1 VRGAPQL
8 LYSVGA
14 VIQRKSMLE
23 KVKVAAAQVA
33 PVFMDREAT
42 IDKACKVI
50 EEAGK
55 ADAKLVV
62 FSETFVPG
70 YPYWRGVQPISK
82 LSDLMVEYQKNS
94 LLIPSYDTDVLC
106 DAAAEAGT
114 VVALGCSE
122 MSDLRKSET
131 LYNTILFIGDD
142 GEILGRHRKLMP
154 THAERIVWGMGDV
167 RDVRVFD
174 TSVGTIGGMVC
185 YEHHMTLQKA
195 AMAALG
201 EEIHCAVWPGWWVME
216 RHPGAKKRYGEG
228 DSTRLCDIEHAIR
241 EYAFETQ
248 TFVISVSQYIPDDQ
262 IPDYCKDFNIAA
274 GGSCIVNPAGVFLRE
289 PVLNRE
295 EIIYAELD
303 ADDRR
308 HTKAYFD
315 ALGHY
320 TRWDVMRLD
329 LRGEP
334 LDPLTEESS
343 VWELDEETIGAL
355 AERYGLDPEEIVD
368 IFRELEP

>member
-1 VRGAPQL
+1 
-8 LYSVGA
+8 
-14 VIQRKSMLE
+14 MLD

-33 PVFMDREAT
+33 PVFMDKEAT
-42 IDKACKVI
+42 IDKACRTI

-55 ADAKLVV
+55 GGARLLV

-70 YPYWRGVQPISK
+70 YPYWRGLQPISRW
-82 LSDLMVEYQKNS
+82 SDLMVEYQKNS
-94 LLIPSYDTDVLC
+94 LEIPSEETDILC
-106 DAAAEAGT
+106 DAARDADLI
-114 VVALGCSE
+114 VALGCSE
-122 MSDLRKSET
+122 MSDRLGSET
-131 LYNTILFIGDD
+131 LYNTILFIDNG

-154 THAERIVWGMGDV
+154 THAERFIWGMGDV
-167 RDVRVFD
+167 SDIRVFE
-174 TSVGTIGGMVC
+174 TPIGNIGGIVC

-195 AMAALG
+195 AMAILG

-216 RHPGAKKRYGEG
+216 RHPGAKRRYTAG
-228 DSTRLCDIEHAIR
+228 DSPHLCDLEHAIR

-248 TFVISVSQYIPDDQ
+248 TFVISVGQYIPDDQ
-262 IPDYCKDFNIAA
+262 MPEYCRDFNIAA
-274 GGSCIVNPAGVFLRE
+274 GGSSIVNPAGVFLKG
-289 PVLNRE
+289 PVFDRE

-320 TRWDVMRLD
+320 TRWDLLRLD

-334 LDPLTEESS
+334 AEPLTEGSEP
-343 VWELDEETIGAL
+343 WE
-355 AERYGLDPEEIVD
+355 VD
-368 IFRELEP
+368 DDTVTFFADKYELEPEKVRRLIEEFLS

>member
-1 VRGAPQL
+1 
-8 LYSVGA
+8 
-14 VIQRKSMLE
+14 MLD

-33 PVFMDREAT
+33 PVFMDKEAT
-42 IDKACKVI
+42 IDKACRTI

-55 ADAKLVV
+55 EGAQLLV

-70 YPYWRGVQPISK
+70 YPYWRGLQPISRW
-82 LSDLMVEYQKNS
+82 SDLMVEYQKNS
-94 LLIPSYDTDVLC
+94 LEIPSGDTDVLC
-106 DAAAEAGT
+106 DAARDADII
-114 VVALGCSE
+114 VALGCSE
-122 MSDLRKSET
+122 MSDRLGSET
-131 LYNTILFIGDD
+131 LYNTILFIDNE

-154 THAERIVWGMGDV
+154 THAERLIWGMGDIS
-167 RDVRVFD
+167 DIQVFE
-174 TSVGTIGGMVC
+174 TPIGNIGGIIC

-195 AMAALG
+195 AMAVLG

-216 RHPGAKKRYGEG
+216 RHPGAKRRYRPG
-228 DSTRLCDIEHAIR
+228 DPTHLCDIEHAIR

-262 IPDYCKDFNIAA
+262 MPDYCRDFNIAA
-274 GGSCIVNPAGVFLRE
+274 GGSCIVNPAGVYLVE
-289 PVLNRE
+289 PVFDRE

-320 TRWDVMRLD
+320 TRWDLLRLD
-329 LRGEP
+329 LRGDP
-334 LDPLTEESS
+334 MDPLTEESA
-343 VWELDEETIGAL
+343 VWELDEDTITLL
-355 AERYGLDPEEIVD
+355 AEKYGLEPED
-368 IFRELEP
+368 ILNLIDELGL